1 MLAAFPGANE
11 LRGFEALHVWHLDV
25 EQDGREIVLKQIA
38 QSVRAGAPQHQVFI
52 QSVERGFDRHQI
64 VWIIVDEQYFD
75 FIARRFFALPSWGRH
90 AGPRSLADL
99 TRRRAH
105 TAAPEETRSG
115 MCSERREIHTR
126 ITAKSCSRST
136 GLVT

>member
-11 LRGFEALHVWHLDV
+11 LRGFEAVHVWHLDV
-25 EQDGREIVLKQIA
+25 EQDGREIVLKEIA
-38 QSVRAGAPQHQVFI
+38 QSIGARARGHQVFI
-52 QSVERGFDRHQI
+52 QGVERSFDGHQI
-64 VWIIVDEQYFD
+64 VRVIIDEQYFD
-75 FIARRFFALPSWGRH
+75 LIVHLPFFALPSWGRH

-115 MCSERREIHTR
+115 MCSERREIHT
-126 ITAKSCSRST
+126 
-136 GLVT
+136 